1 LLTGAAA
8 FEGLKLGDRRRER
21 RWRQIAAALEENPEL
36 SLPKAVGSDSA
47 AEAAYRLLGSRA
59 FRASTIVDHLS
70 DVAWRNAAG
79 AKVVLAIHDTT
90 QFSFTGSSRDGL
102 SEFSSQRQGF
112 YAHTA
117 LLVAA
122 EGVPRAYGAVG
133 CDPYT
138 VGSKKW
144 YRPAGDDEE
153 IELILGPERASEVP
167 ESMVSVT
174 GDAVAAVAPPRNDV
188 PRGGIVAIVGGNTA
202 VGKSLLRARFAADA
216 GWSLRVLLN
225 KGESIG
231 EMARLG
237 VEGAP
242 AASGAELRK
251 ALEGAS
257 ALIIVSAAAGGKG
270 GVETEQVKAL
280 VAAIPDGMRR
290 VVFLS
295 SHGVERADK
304 LPFSLVNA
312 WGGPLDKVRA
322 AEQEVIL
329 RAKGRLPSFSVV
341 RVGKLV
347 DADGAPRRAEIAS
360 GDALQG
366 DVTIGSASSVLLQ
379 SLSRQ
384 EAVNASFSV
393 APLARD
399 LVGAAAPDESHW
411 ADEFLKLVGPELYR
425 RALGGDAA
433 AIDGDELRGW
443 LREFA
448 LRFVQPGAG
457 LTTPVE
463 LDDLEGGRG
472 VILRFV
478 QKNPNVRYANFDQ
491 RETDDEKWAKAKASS
506 KQSKA
511 TPDGALYLHAET
523 EPYAR
528 VRVTRAEMDK
538 DGIDIKPMSEAT
550 ILEALDKAIATLE
563 KKR

>member
-1 LLTGAAA
+1 MSFVNCGKGNHGPMMVVALAFASACVGLLLSPGPLFGIASAGTALAPLRVVHPRCSSDPTEQRRVA
-8 FEGLKLGDRRRER
+8 ELRAELARLKE
-21 RWRQIAAALEENPEL
+21 
-36 SLPKAVGSDSA
+36 
-47 AEAAYRLLGSRA
+47 AEALLEDSMGE
-59 FRASTIVDHLS
+59 I
-70 DVAWRNAAG
+70 
-79 AKVVLAIHDTT
+79 
-90 QFSFTGSSRDGL
+90 
-102 SEFSSQRQGF
+102 
-112 YAHTA
+112 
-117 LLVAA
+117 
-122 EGVPRAYGAVG
+122 
-133 CDPYT
+133 
-138 VGSKKW
+138 
-144 YRPAGDDEE
+144 DDEE
-153 IELILGPERASEVP
+153 DELILGPERASEVP
-167 ESMVSVT
+167 ESMVSVGGGT
-174 GDAVAAVAPPRNDV
+174 PTVVMGDAVAAVAPPPWNDV
-188 PRGGIVAIVGGNTA
+188 PRGGIVAIAGGNTA
-202 VGKSLLRARFAADA
+202 VGKSLLRAIFAADV
-216 GWSLRVLLN
+216 GWSLRVLLD

-280 VAAIPDGMRR
+280 VAAIPDGLRR

-312 WGGPLDKVRA
+312 WGGPLDKLRA

-347 DADGAPRRAEIAS
+347 DADGAPRAEIAS

-393 APLARD
+393 APLAKD

-538 DGIDIKPMSEAT
+538 DGIVIKPMSEAT

>member
-1 LLTGAAA
+1 MQAQHMVLHFVALASACGLLLSPGPLQLKFGTGIAPSRVVHPRCSSDPTEQQRRVTELRAEMA
-8 FEGLKLGDRRRER
+8 RLKE
-21 RWRQIAAALEENPEL
+21 
-36 SLPKAVGSDSA
+36 
-47 AEAAYRLLGSRA
+47 AEALLEDSMGE
-59 FRASTIVDHLS
+59 I
-70 DVAWRNAAG
+70 
-79 AKVVLAIHDTT
+79 
-90 QFSFTGSSRDGL
+90 
-102 SEFSSQRQGF
+102 
-112 YAHTA
+112 
-117 LLVAA
+117 
-122 EGVPRAYGAVG
+122 
-133 CDPYT
+133 
-138 VGSKKW
+138 
-144 YRPAGDDEE
+144 DDEE

-188 PRGGIVAIVGGNTA
+188 PRGGIVAIAGGNTA

-280 VAAIPDGMRR
+280 VAAIPDGLRR

-312 WGGPLDKVRA
+312 WGGPLDKLRA

-538 DGIDIKPMSEAT
+538 DGIVIKPMSEAT